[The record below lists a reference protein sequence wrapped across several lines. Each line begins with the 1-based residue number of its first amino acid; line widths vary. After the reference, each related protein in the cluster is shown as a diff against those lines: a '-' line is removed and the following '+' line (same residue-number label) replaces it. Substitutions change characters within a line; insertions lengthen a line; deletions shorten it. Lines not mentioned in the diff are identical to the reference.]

1 MFSVG
6 LDVVWFGVTWI
17 VWDVSFGRVGAVAIG
32 SLLDETSL
40 WIGWG
45 AEVQELHAQSAC
57 QARPLGRP
65 PHFIC
70 MDVWHE
76 LHHTPHLPRFRNKLN
91 NYYLATFR
99 GGTFDLI
106 EVNKIYR

>member
-40 WIGWG
+40 LIGWG

-70 MDVWHE
+70 MYVWHE
-76 LHHTPHLPRFRNKLN
+76 LHHTPHLPRFWE
-91 NYYLATFR
+91 
-99 GGTFDLI
+99 LI
-106 EVNKIYR
+106 EQLLPCDISRRDV